1 MAPSAAVGSSSGETS
16 QPKARKEAS
25 DSSETAQSN
34 AVATCLERL
43 KPGHFQAKRLAFE
56 IRDVGECMSV
66 QNVYQHPVP
75 AHVGA
80 SLPPAFLSTPDAT
93 ARPAPNCHVGFT
105 PAGSLNILQ
114 LLVRWIYDRAVSD
127 PERFSGPCSAL
138 CFSLTPILPT
148 FKPPGAT
155 TAAAK
160 AKRIDFRQTLLNLC
174 QREFEAACGL
184 VSQAGSG
191 DAPALK
197 AGSTTTLSGSLQ
209 FLAYLYLHALLTD
222 R

>member
-1 MAPSAAVGSSSGETS
+1 
-16 QPKARKEAS
+16 
-25 DSSETAQSN
+25 
-34 AVATCLERL
+34 
-43 KPGHFQAKRLAFE
+43 
-56 IRDVGECMSV
+56 MS
-66 QNVYQHPVP
+66 
-75 AHVGA
+75 
-80 SLPPAFLSTPDAT
+80 
-93 ARPAPNCHVGFT
+93 
-105 PAGSLNILQ
+105 
-114 LLVRWIYDRAVSD
+114 
-127 PERFSGPCSAL
+127 
-138 CFSLTPILPT
+138 
-148 FKPPGAT
+148 PPGAT

-222 R
+222 RIMLSCLLLVSTGGAGAAAPEAASDRLTGEAGRQRVECLTKALTIAGRQ